1 MSHRST
7 DLTLLMLASTLAIP
21 AQATDARPVQDLRA
35 IGAAAEAAV
44 SARGPGITAKAD
56 APDQRLRLAP
66 CGAPLTSTLPTP
78 AKGAKFSV
86 RVRCESG
93 TPWSV
98 LVPVSVA
105 TDAEVVVAT
114 RALVPGTVLKSDEMK
129 TVRRRIPGFIDCCAT
144 DTAALL
150 GQRLRRPVVAD
161 APIPLD
167 SVEAAPVVR
176 RGEIVT
182 VIAGAPGFEVRST
195 GTALADAREGDA
207 VRVRHATSLR
217 VIQARADTQG
227 VVRADR

>member
-1 MSHRST
+1 M
-7 DLTLLMLASTLAIP
+7 AIP
-21 AQATDARPVQDLRA
+21 GRADDARPVQDLRA
-35 IGAAAEAAV
+35 ISAAAESAV
-44 SARGPGITAKAD
+44 TARGPGIIAKAD
-56 APDQRLRLAP
+56 APDPRLRLAP
-66 CGAPLTSTLPTP
+66 CSAPLTPTLPTP

-86 RVRCESG
+86 RVRCDRG

-105 TDAEVVVAT
+105 TEAEVVVAT
-114 RALVPGTVLKSDEMK
+114 RALVPGTVLGPDEMK
-129 TVRRRIPGFIDCCAT
+129 TVRRRVPGFMDCCAT
-144 DTAALL
+144 DTAALI
-150 GQRLRRPVVAD
+150 GQRLRRPIVAD
-161 APIPLD
+161 APIPLE

-176 RGEIVT
+176 RGEMVT

-217 VIQARADTQG
+217 IIQARADTKG

>member
-1 MSHRST
+1 
-7 DLTLLMLASTLAIP
+7 
-21 AQATDARPVQDLRA
+21 
-35 IGAAAEAAV
+35 
-44 SARGPGITAKAD
+44 
-56 APDQRLRLAP
+56 
-66 CGAPLTSTLPTP
+66 
-78 AKGAKFSV
+78 
-86 RVRCESG
+86 
-93 TPWSV
+93 V
-98 LVPVSVA
+98 LVPVTVA

-167 SVEAAPVVR
+167 SVEAAPVVK